1 MSSKLSESVTIQES
15 PALVFELTQDYSQRL
30 AWDTFLKKA
39 ELIDAP
45 AADVGV
51 KAWCVSKHGLGMET
65 EYVSFKPPKV
75 TAITQSKRSML
86 FKKFSGSW
94 VFEERDERTTHV
106 VFTYSYLLNFP
117 FNLVTKFIHNILT
130 KNVRQRLKDLKSY
143 VEQRGQ
149 AVKYATIQ

>member
-1 MSSKLSESVTIQES
+1 MLSKLSESITVQVAPGPI
-15 PALVFELTQDYSQRL
+15 FELTQDYGQRL

-39 ELIDAP
+39 ELIDAG

-65 EYVSFKPPKV
+65 EYVSFKRPKV
-75 TAITQSKRSML
+75 TAVTQTKRSTL

-94 VFEERDERTTHV
+94 IFEELDQQSTKV
-106 VFTYSYLLNFP
+106 IFTYSYILNFP
-117 FNLVTKFIHNILT
+117 FSLAKRFIHNSLT

-143 VEQRGQ
+143 VEQHQQ
-149 AVKYATIQ
+149 AANTQ

>member
-51 KAWCVSKHGLGMET
+51 KAWCVSKHGLGLET
-65 EYVSFKPPKV
+65 EYVSF
-75 TAITQSKRSML
+75 
-86 FKKFSGSW
+86 
-94 VFEERDERTTHV
+94 
-106 VFTYSYLLNFP
+106 
-117 FNLVTKFIHNILT
+117 
-130 KNVRQRLKDLKSY
+130 
-143 VEQRGQ
+143 
-149 AVKYATIQ
+149 